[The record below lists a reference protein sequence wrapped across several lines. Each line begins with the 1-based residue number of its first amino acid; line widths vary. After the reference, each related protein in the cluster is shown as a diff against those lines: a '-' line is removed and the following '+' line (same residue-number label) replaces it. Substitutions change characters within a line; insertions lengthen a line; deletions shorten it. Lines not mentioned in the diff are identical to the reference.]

1 MEAVGIIALT
11 SKSDGSKEELHVCG
25 GDGKASD
32 CGLDEVD

>member
-1 MEAVGIIALT
+1 MEAVGMIALT